1 MTNRNIFY
9 AEILV
14 DELARAGLKTVCLA
28 PGSRNTPLVM
38 AFAKHPHIQ
47 VYSHLDERS
56 AAFFALGIGLATGTP
71 SAVVCTSGTAVANF
85 FPAVIEATQSSIPL
99 LVISA
104 DRPPELRDSGANQT
118 IDQVKIFGDYPLWA
132 VDLPTPEGNP
142 SALTIRY
149 LRSIANRAVATTM
162 GIRKGVVHI
171 NMPFR
176 KPLEPIVVESDITAI
191 PDDGL
196 ARDESLP
203 YIEHNPISVK
213 ASAYTRDLFIKLITS
228 TTKVLFV
235 CGANCPSHL
244 YDAVRHFAG
253 TFPVIVDG
261 ASGLR
266 LKLDNAITAYDTFLN
281 MPHNLPMPDVVVRF
295 GYVPTSNW
303 LNTYLDKLPAHVRR
317 VHIHENGVWADDSY
331 RTDWFI
337 HANPMELI
345 MSSLPIIQNGLSPS
359 VGGAWSLPKPDINRF
374 IKTGEMVMPE
384 IVPSDFYTAWQTLER
399 ATWEALTSELA
410 DTWFDGAIVH
420 RAVNQLP
427 QNSVLF
433 VGNSLPIRHF
443 DQFGRGTNKRIHA
456 YGIRGA
462 SGIDGNI
469 SVALGLGAGHGD
481 NPLCAIIG
489 DITAYHDMNGLL
501 AVRRCGIPIT
511 LVVINNDGGGIFHR
525 LPIAQF
531 EPEFTD
537 YFLTHH
543 GLNFKPV
550 AELYGLDYAN
560 PTTFAEFDAIFTDS
574 INGRKPMLIEVKT
587 DSQADFDTRKALLA
601 RVQSL
606 VMP

>member
-14 DELARAGLKTVCLA
+14 DELTRAGLKTVCLA

-38 AFAKHPHIQ
+38 AFAKHPHIK

-176 KPLEPIVVESDITAI
+176 KPLEPIVVESDITLV

-203 YIEHNPISVK
+203 YIAYQTAQPK
-213 ASAYTRDLFIKLITS
+213 ADDQTIRQFCDLITS
-228 TTKVLFV
+228 TPKVLLI
-235 CGANCPSHL
+235 CGTHCPPNL
-244 YDAVRHFAG
+244 YNELYRWDLDIP
-253 TFPVIVDG
+253 TLVDG

-266 LKLDNAITAYDTFLN
+266 FGLTYAISAYDTFLN
-281 MPHNLPMPDVVVRF
+281 MPHNLPTPDVVVRF

-303 LNTYLDKLPAHVRR
+303 LNSYLDKLPAHVRR

-337 HANPMELI
+337 HADPEDFLMRVMDELN
-345 MSSLPIIQNGLSPS
+345 MTEEPFSM
-359 VGGAWSLPKPDINRF
+359 R
-374 IKTGEMVMPE
+374 E
-384 IVPSDFYTAWQTLER
+384 PSDFYTAWQTLER

-420 RAVNQLP
+420 RAVNLLP
-427 QNSVLF
+427 EESILF
-433 VGNSLPIRHF
+433 VGNSLPIRHL

-574 INGRKPMLIEVKT
+574 INGRKAMLIEVKT

-601 RVQSL
+601 RVQS
-606 VMP
+606 VIVP

>member
-1 MTNRNIFY
+1 MANRNTLY
-9 AEILV
+9 ADIVV

-38 AFAKHPHIQ
+38 AFAKHPAIT

-85 FPAVIEATQSSIPL
+85 FPAVIEATQSGIPL

-132 VDLPTPEGNP
+132 VDLPTPEAEP

-149 LRSIANRAVATTM
+149 VRSIANRAVATTM
-162 GIRKGVVHI
+162 SIRKGVVHI

-176 KPLEPIVVESDITAI
+176 KPLEPIPVPQDITTI
-191 PDDGL
+191 PTGALARGESFPYIVHHHPTPKADDGTIHQL
-196 ARDESLP
+196 RE
-203 YIEHNPISVK
+203 
-213 ASAYTRDLFIKLITS
+213 RITS
-228 TTKVLFV
+228 TQHVLII
-235 CGANCPSHL
+235 CGTHCPPTLAEPLHHL
-244 YDAVRHFAG
+244 AQH
-253 TFPVIVDG
+253 FPVIVDG

-266 LKLDNAITAYDTFLN
+266 LQIDNTITAYDTFLN
-281 MPHNLPMPDVVVRF
+281 MPHTLPVPDVVMRL

-303 LNTYLDKLPAHVRR
+303 LNAYLDSLPAHVQR
-317 VHIHENGVWADDSY
+317 VHIHENGVWADDTY

-337 HANPMELI
+337 HADPTDCLLRVMDDL
-345 MSSLPIIQNGLSPS
+345 MMPS
-359 VGGAWSLPKPDINRF
+359 Q
-374 IKTGEMVMPE
+374 
-384 IVPSDFYTAWQTLER
+384 PSDFYTAWQAIER
-399 ATWEALTSELA
+399 ATWEALASELA

-420 RAVNQLP
+420 RAVNLLP
-427 QNSVLF
+427 TGSVLF
-433 VGNSLPIRHF
+433 AGNSLPIRHL
-443 DQFGRGTNKRIHA
+443 DQFGRGMNKGIHA
-456 YGIRGA
+456 HGIRGA

-469 SVALGLGAGHGD
+469 SVALGLGAGYGD
-481 NPLCAIIG
+481 TPLCAIVG

-511 LVVINNDGGGIFHR
+511 LVVLNNDGGGIFHR

-531 EPEFTD
+531 EPEFTE
-537 YFLTHH
+537 YFLTPH
-543 GLNFKPV
+543 GLQFQPV
-550 AELYGLDYAN
+550 AELYGLAYAN
-560 PTTFAEFDAIFTDS
+560 PTTFAEFDAVFTES
-574 INGRKPMLIEVKT
+574 IHGRKSTLIEIKT
-587 DSQADFDTRKALLA
+587 DSHADFEARKALLA
-601 RVQSL
+601 RVRSV

>member
-1 MTNRNIFY
+1 MPNRNIFY
-9 AEILV
+9 AEIFV
-14 DELARAGLKTVCLA
+14 DELVRAGLKTVCLA

-56 AAFFALGIGLATGTP
+56 AAFFALGIGMATGTP

-85 FPAVIEATQSSIPL
+85 FPAVVEATQSSIPL

-149 LRSIANRAVATTM
+149 LRSIANRAIATTI
-162 GIRKGVVHI
+162 GTRRGVVHI

-176 KPLEPIVVESDITAI
+176 KPLEPIPVQTDTVTI
-191 PDDGL
+191 PDDAV
-196 ARDESLP
+196 ARGESLP
-203 YIEHNPISVK
+203 FISYNHFADDPRMIPQSLVNQV
-213 ASAYTRDLFIKLITS
+213 ADLFTRTPKIL
-228 TTKVLFV
+228 LV
-235 CGANCPSHL
+235 CGTHCPPDL
-244 YDAVRHFAG
+244 AEALNHFA
-253 TFPVIVDG
+253 PIYPIIVDG

-266 LKLDNAITAYDTFLN
+266 LKIANSITAYDTFLN
-281 MPHNLPMPDVVVRF
+281 MPHTLPTPDVVVRF

-303 LNTYLDKLPAHVRR
+303 LNVYLDNLPAHVRR

-337 HANPMELI
+337 QADPADLLH
-345 MSSLPIIQNGLSPS
+345 QTWHS
-359 VGGAWSLPKPDINRF
+359 VGTTFLSSTPQDGIN
-374 IKTGEMVMPE
+374 P
-384 IVPSDFYTAWQTLER
+384 VPTDHDLSFYSAWQTLER
-399 ATWEALTSELA
+399 ATWEALSSELA
-410 DTWFDGAIVH
+410 NTWFDGAVVH
-420 RAVNQLP
+420 RAVNLLP
-427 QNSVLF
+427 QDSVLY
-433 VGNSLPIRHF
+433 VGNSLPIRNF
-443 DQFGRGTNKRIHA
+443 DQFGRGENRQIHA
-456 YGIRGA
+456 YGMRGA

-501 AVRRCGIPIT
+501 AVRRCGVPIT
-511 LVVINNDGGGIFHR
+511 LVVVNNDGGGIFHR

-531 EPEFTD
+531 DPEFTD
-537 YFLTHH
+537 YFLTPH
-543 GLNFKPV
+543 GLTFAPV
-550 AELYGLDYAN
+550 AQLYGLGYAN
-560 PTTFAEFDAIFTDS
+560 PQSAEEFEAVFADS
-574 INGRKPMLIEVKT
+574 IQNRKSVLIEVRT
-587 DSQADFDTRKALLA
+587 DSAGDFSTRKALLA
-601 RVQSL
+601 RVKGMIL
-606 VMP
+606 G